1 MSSGDERPGAGGS
14 EAASLSP
21 RWPWGLWGGG
31 FSAVFVSFYLSP
43 GVAQTPSKKDCRC
56 GKKHEDARMPGIL
69 ENSDLGWPC
78 PELSAM
84 AGMSCS
90 TPSSVVAAS
99 NVRLPST

>member
-1 MSSGDERPGAGGS
+1 MSGLGRLVPKRLHSALDGPGGS
-14 EAASLSP
+14 
-21 RWPWGLWGGG
+21 GGGG

-56 GKKHEDARMPGIL
+56 GKKHEDPRMPGIL

-84 AGMSCS
+84 AGMSYS
-90 TPSSVVAAS
+90 TLSPIVAAS

>member
-1 MSSGDERPGAGGS
+1 MSGLGRLVPKWLHSALDGPGGS
-14 EAASLSP
+14 G
-21 RWPWGLWGGG
+21 RG

-84 AGMSCS
+84 AGTSCS

>member
-1 MSSGDERPGAGGS
+1 MSGLGQVVPKRLHSALDGPGGS
-14 EAASLSP
+14 
-21 RWPWGLWGGG
+21 GGD

-43 GVAQTPSKKDCRC
+43 GVAQTPSKKDRRC

-84 AGMSCS
+84 AGMSYS